1 MRLPLDRV
9 YLFCK
14 NASPKYVQTFCQ
26 KYVTNVANMLK
37 IISLTGTPHNLVRRF
52 LECYRDIYFFVNKD
66 KENISN
72 KQNCFVV
79 NPARDLIFM
88 SNFSLFFNF
97 IFNYWIQHYNFFV
110 SKRETYPEPYSEPCQ
125 ASISLTRFWYASH
138 IRKPALSWK
147 K

>member
-1 MRLPLDRV
+1 M
-9 YLFCK
+9 
-14 NASPKYVQTFCQ
+14 
-26 KYVTNVANMLK
+26 TNVANMLK

-97 IFNYWIQHYNFFV
+97 IFNY
-110 SKRETYPEPYSEPCQ
+110 
-125 ASISLTRFWYASH
+125 
-138 IRKPALSWK
+138 
-147 K
+147 